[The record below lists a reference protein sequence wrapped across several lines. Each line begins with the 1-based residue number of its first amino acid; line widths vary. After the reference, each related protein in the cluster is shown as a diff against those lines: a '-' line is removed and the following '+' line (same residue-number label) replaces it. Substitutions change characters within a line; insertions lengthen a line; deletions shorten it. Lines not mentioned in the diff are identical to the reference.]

1 MPLRVRARN
10 DLPMRVGLSFLAL
23 ALLASCGLPEARLRA
38 GLEHA
43 GIHPRMARCM
53 AERMARRLSIA
64 QLRRLGDLPHARQA
78 DSLDEY
84 LHDVRALG
92 DPEIVR
98 VTSLAAARCAL

>member
-64 QLRRLGDLPHARQA
+64 QLREAND
-78 DSLDEY
+78 LDE
-84 LHDVRALG
+84 DRVRPGEVLQIPSG
-92 DPEIVR
+92 
-98 VTSLAAARCAL
+98 

>member
-1 MPLRVRARN
+1 MRTHLPL
-10 DLPMRVGLSFLAL
+10 FAL
-23 ALLASCGLPEARLRA
+23 LLLASCGIPEARLRA
-38 GLEHA
+38 GLENA
-43 GIHPRMARCM
+43 GIHPRMAGCM
-53 AERMARRLSIA
+53 ADRMARRLSIG
-64 QLRRLGDLPHARQA
+64 QLRRLGDLPRARRA